1 MHSDTIGLNEFV
13 ASSEEAS
20 DLVLVVDD
28 SPFDVT
34 LASGLITKRQGTR
47 VITAA
52 SGEIAMELIERERPD
67 LVVTDLRMH
76 GMNGLELVEAIQQRY
91 SWLPTILMTAYGSEE
106 FAAAALR
113 LGASSYV
120 RKKDLAS
127 RLRETVDDVLAIAGT
142 GRQQERIR
150 VCWTETQFSFCLEN
164 DVSVIRQTVAHLQDY
179 AKSML
184 RIENGALTRV
194 GVALH
199 ESLTNA
205 MLHGNLELDSAL
217 REDGSDTFF
226 QMAEERRK
234 QSPFRHRRVYLTAS
248 ESPTHACYVVRD
260 EGPGFDV
267 ESCRHDPT
275 DVSQLTKPS
284 GRGLF
289 LIHAFMDEVKYNSK
303 GNEITMIHRRSPSTL
318 QGDTACESSDEA
330 NAEN

>member
-1 MHSDTIGLNEFV
+1 
-13 ASSEEAS
+13 
-20 DLVLVVDD
+20 
-28 SPFDVT
+28 
-34 LASGLITKRQGTR
+34 
-47 VITAA
+47 
-52 SGEIAMELIERERPD
+52 
-67 LVVTDLRMH
+67 
-76 GMNGLELVEAIQQRY
+76 MNGLELVGAIQQKY

-150 VCWTETQFSFCLEN
+150 VCWSETQFSFCLDN
-164 DVSVIRQTVAHLQDY
+164 DVSVIRQTVSHLQNY

-184 RIENGALTRV
+184 RIENSALTRV

-226 QMAEERRK
+226 RLANDRRIEP
-234 QSPFRHRRVYLTAS
+234 PFCDRRVYVTAT
-248 ESPTHACYVVRD
+248 ESPTQACYVVRD
-260 EGPGFDV
+260 ERPGFDV
-267 ESCRHDPT
+267 ESFRHDPT
-275 DVSQLTKPS
+275 DASQLTKPS

-289 LIHAFMDEVKYNSK
+289 LIHAFMDEVRFNSK
-303 GNEITMIHRRSPSTL
+303 GNEITMIHKRRP
-318 QGDTACESSDEA
+318 DTHHAAAAGRVSGGEVV
-330 NAEN
+330 AE